1 MIYKLSN
8 VADQRVIEETFGLRF
23 KYPQLYRPQPLIN
36 GFEEANL
43 SMVTM
48 ENNKEITFAI
58 WGLMP
63 QNFKEDWQQFQNH
76 ANTLN
81 VPVQDLEQVAWMKE
95 SLRHR
100 RCAIIVSGFY
110 THRLKNGNTTSYYL
124 CRPDGNPFYLAGVYN
139 VLEDGFQC
147 SALITNKTNNF
158 VAHYHD
164 ISHLAPIIIPK
175 SDAKAWL
182 DPKTKMADIKKM
194 VMAPRE
200 VQLKAT
206 PMPHQ
211 FFQKKGPLRQKGT
224 VEGIGNASV

>member
-23 KYPQLYRPQPLIN
+23 KYPQLSRPQPLIN

-110 THRLKNGNTTSYYL
+110 TH
-124 CRPDGNPFYLAGVYN
+124 
-139 VLEDGFQC
+139 
-147 SALITNKTNNF
+147 
-158 VAHYHD
+158 
-164 ISHLAPIIIPK
+164 
-175 SDAKAWL
+175 
-182 DPKTKMADIKKM
+182 
-194 VMAPRE
+194 
-200 VQLKAT
+200 
-206 PMPHQ
+206 
-211 FFQKKGPLRQKGT
+211 
-224 VEGIGNASV
+224 